1 MFEEILVANRG
12 VRAAGGAKQVAL
24 ARASALAMSREGA
37 HV

>member
-1 MFEEILVANRG
+1 MFKKILVANRG
-12 VRAAGGAKQVAL
+12 VPAAGGAKQIAL